1 MRIFISH
8 ATKNKE
14 VVLKFAEFLES
25 VSSEIEVFCSSEN
38 GSIKVGKD
46 FIKTIFEELNS
57 SALFIPVLSKEYYE
71 SRFCMIEL
79 GLHIPIFST
88 STKRKGKSISC
99 RLLYILSR
107 GDRRY
112 LGHLWRISR
121 RVK

>member
-57 SALFIPVLSKEYYE
+57 SALFIPVLSKVVLCQDLVQVKM
-71 SRFCMIEL
+71 RF
-79 GLHIPIFST
+79 S
-88 STKRKGKSISC
+88 SS
-99 RLLYILSR
+99 
-107 GDRRY
+107 
-112 LGHLWRISR
+112 
-121 RVK
+121 

>member
-46 FIKTIFEELNS
+46 FIKTI
-57 SALFIPVLSKEYYE
+57 
-71 SRFCMIEL
+71 
-79 GLHIPIFST
+79 
-88 STKRKGKSISC
+88 
-99 RLLYILSR
+99 
-107 GDRRY
+107 
-112 LGHLWRISR
+112 
-121 RVK
+121 